1 MKDNQK
7 MIFLKLLR
15 QNSRKIKKEVFSLMN
30 NEMFNNSQINLILHL
45 NSDQGRPL
53 NIISKIVQVQKS
65 NLTTLVNSL
74 ESIDV
79 VKRERSSI
87 DRRVIF
93 LKLTDKGKHIK
104 AQLSAEYEKNLS
116 IILKDMT
123 KEEISE
129 AIRILEII
137 KDKIWG

>member
-1 MKDNQK
+1 MEDNQK

-65 NLTTLVNSL
+65 NLTTMVNSL
-74 ESIDV
+74 EGIDV

-93 LKLTDKGKHIK
+93 LKLTDKGKQIK
-104 AQLSAEYEKNLS
+104 EKLNVEYEKNLS

-123 KEEISE
+123 KEEIRE

>member
-1 MKDNQK
+1 MADNQK
-7 MIFLKLLR
+7 MVFLKLLR
-15 QNSRKIKKEVFSLMN
+15 QNSRKIKNEVFRLMN
-30 NEMFNNSQINLILHL
+30 NEVFNNSQINLILHL
-45 NSDQGRPL
+45 NSDKGRPL

-74 ESIDV
+74 ENMGV
-79 VKRERSSI
+79 VKRERSRE

-93 LKLTDKGKHIK
+93 LKLTDKGKQIK
-104 AQLSAEYEKNLS
+104 AQLNEEYEKNLS

-123 KEEISE
+123 KEEIDE
-129 AIRILEII
+129 AIRILEIV